1 MRNRGFFASP
11 RRPVANNYAYDPSMI
26 STLRLLQTAFFA
38 AFPALLLT
46 ASSLQA
52 ADRLQ
57 PGQWEF
63 TLTTDGSSHTA
74 AHCVTA
80 VDASEVN
87 GDTKSGR
94 EAAEK
99 KASGR
104 CTVQSYGVEG
114 DTVSYSLSCGN
125 RTIDSTTTFHGD
137 TSDGSLTTTV
147 QGAKAVVT
155 HVKARR
161 LGACTPA
168 S

>member
-1 MRNRGFFASP
+1 
-11 RRPVANNYAYDPSMI
+11 MI
-26 STLRLLQTAFFA
+26 SDLRLPQTAFFA
-38 AFPALLLT
+38 ALPALLLA

-52 ADRLQ
+52 GDRMQ
-57 PGQWEF
+57 PGEWEF

-74 AHCVTA
+74 AHCVTL
-80 VDASEVN
+80 VDASEMN

-94 EAAEK
+94 EAAER
-99 KASGR
+99 KANGR
-104 CTVQSYGVEG
+104 CTIQSYAIQG

-125 RTIDSTTTFHGD
+125 RSIDSTTTYHGD